1 MLKEERYDKILEI
14 LEKEKYV
21 SAHKLSKML
30 FVSLPTVRRDLEELS
45 LRHQIIRSHGGAKK
59 IENEHIVAPLDFRKS
74 INSAEKKKLCR
85 GAATVV
91 QDNDIV
97 FVDASTTTLQI
108 ADFLSEK
115 KNLTVITNGIPLAAT
130 LVKKGIKTYCTGGE
144 IFENSLANFGSFA
157 EEFIQHFNI
166 DVLIFSCHGVN
177 EKGILTDPSLPE
189 TQIRKTAIAHSKK
202 TVFLC
207 DETKLNRS
215 APFNLVPIQK
225 IDYIVTNSNKIY
237 DYFEK
242 KDHDKITIV

>member
-14 LEKEKYV
+14 LEKENYV

-30 FVSLPTVRRDLEELS
+30 YVSLPTVRRDLTELS

-59 IENEHIVAPLDFRKS
+59 IESEHIVAPLDFRKT
-74 INSAEKKKLCR
+74 INSAEKKRLCR
-85 GAATVV
+85 AAVKFV
-91 QDNDIV
+91 SDNDIV

-115 KNLTVITNGIPLAAT
+115 KNLTVITNGIPLASN

-144 IFENSLANFGSFA
+144 IFENSLAHFGSFA
-157 EEFIQHFNI
+157 EDFIQKFNI

-177 EKGILTDPSLPE
+177 KKGMLTDPSLPE
-189 TQIRKTAIAHSKK
+189 TQMRKTAVNQSAK

-207 DETKLNRS
+207 DESKLSLS
-215 APFNLVPIQK
+215 APYNLFPIWQL
-225 IDYIVTNSNKIY
+225 DHIVTNSDKIY

-242 KDHDKITIV
+242 KDYDKITIV

>member
-14 LEKEKYV
+14 LEKENYA

-30 FVSLPTVRRDLEELS
+30 YVSLPTIRRDLTELA
-45 LRHQIIRSHGGAKK
+45 LRKQIIRSHGGAKK
-59 IENEHIVAPLDFRKS
+59 IQNEHIVAPLDFRKT

-85 GAATVV
+85 GAAAFVN
-91 QDNDIV
+91 DNDIV

-108 ADFLSEK
+108 AEFLSEK
-115 KNLTVITNGIPLAAT
+115 KNITVLTNGIPLAAT

-144 IFENSLANFGSFA
+144 IFENSLASFGSFA
-157 EEFIQHFNI
+157 EDFIQKFNI

-189 TQIRKTAIAHSKK
+189 TQIRKTAIAQSKN

-207 DETKLNRS
+207 DETKLNLS

-225 IDYIVTNSNKIY
+225 MDHIVTNTERLSEMYNI
-237 DYFEK
+237 EK
-242 KDHDKITIV
+242 EKITIV

>member
-14 LEKEKYV
+14 LEKENYV
-21 SAHKLSKML
+21 SAHKLSKL
-30 FVSLPTVRRDLEELS
+30 LYVSLPTVRRDLTELA
-45 LRHQIIRSHGGAKK
+45 LRRQIIRSHGGAKK
-59 IENEHIVAPLDFRKS
+59 IQNEHIVAPLDFRKT
-74 INSAEKKKLCR
+74 INSAEKRKLCR
-85 GAATVV
+85 KAAEFV

-108 ADFLSEK
+108 AEFLSER

-130 LVKKGIKTYCTGGE
+130 LVKKGLKTYCTGGE

-157 EEFIQHFNI
+157 EDFIQKFNI

-189 TQIRKTAIAHSKK
+189 TQIRKTAIAQSKK

-207 DETKLNRS
+207 DETKLRLS

-225 IDYIVTNSNKIY
+225 MDHIITNT
-237 DYFEK
+237 EK
-242 KDHDKITIV
+242 LCEMFDIEKEKITVV

>member
-14 LEKEKYV
+14 LEKENYV
-21 SAHKLSKML
+21 SAHKLSKL
-30 FVSLPTVRRDLEELS
+30 LYVSLPTVRRDLTELA
-45 LRHQIIRSHGGAKK
+45 LRRQIIRSHGGAKK
-59 IENEHIVAPLDFRKS
+59 IQNEHIVAPLDFRKT
-74 INSAEKKKLCR
+74 INSAEKRKLCR
-85 GAATVV
+85 KAAEFV

-108 ADFLSEK
+108 AEFLSER

-130 LVKKGIKTYCTGGE
+130 LVKKGLKTYCTGGE

-157 EEFIQHFNI
+157 EDFIQKFNI

-189 TQIRKTAIAHSKK
+189 TQIRKTAIAQSKK

-207 DETKLNRS
+207 DETKLRLS

-225 IDYIVTNSNKIY
+225 MDHIITNT
-237 DYFEK
+237 EK
-242 KDHDKITIV
+242 LCEMFDIEKGKITVV

>member
-14 LEKEKYV
+14 LEKENYV

-30 FVSLPTVRRDLEELS
+30 YVSLPTVRRDLTELA
-45 LRHQIIRSHGGAKK
+45 LRKQIIRSHGGAKK
-59 IENEHIVAPLDFRKS
+59 IQNEHIVAPLDFRKTV
-74 INSAEKKKLCR
+74 NSTEKRKLCK
-85 GAATVV
+85 AAVSFV

-108 ADFLSEK
+108 AEFLSEK
-115 KNLTVITNGIPLAAT
+115 KNLTVITNGIPLAST
-130 LVKKGIKTYCTGGE
+130 LVKRGLKTYCTGGE

-157 EEFIQHFNI
+157 EDFIQKFNI

-189 TQIRKTAIAHSKK
+189 TQMRKTAIAQSKK

-207 DETKLNRS
+207 DETKLTLS

-225 IDYIVTNSNKIY
+225 MDHIVTNTQKLSEIF
-237 DYFEK
+237 DIEK
-242 KDHDKITIV
+242 EKITVV